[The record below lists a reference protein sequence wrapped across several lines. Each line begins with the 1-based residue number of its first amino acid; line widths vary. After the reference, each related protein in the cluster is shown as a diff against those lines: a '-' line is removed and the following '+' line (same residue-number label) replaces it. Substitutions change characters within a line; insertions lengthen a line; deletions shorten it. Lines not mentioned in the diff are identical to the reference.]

1 MKKKKRNKPVV
12 LRGDDVITFLYK
24 ILDKCST
31 EEKKELQTY
40 INKEMKGI
48 IEIKENQ
55 ESFSINANKFIHL
68 EIL

>member
-1 MKKKKRNKPVV
+1 MKKKKHNKPVV
-12 LRGDDVITFLYK
+12 LRGDDVVTFLYK
-24 ILDKCST
+24 ILDKCSI

-48 IEIKENQ
+48 IEIKEN
-55 ESFSINANKFIHL
+55 FSINVNKFIHL